1 MLMVLNVHSFSAPSN
16 LQILTIGG
24 DLIRSFVDFFREA
37 SSISCVNIFIL
48 ISGYF
53 SIKWKIRSISNLIF
67 QVYFWIFLIYAICLT
82 IGIAE
87 FSFKEFGKHI
97 MGIMTGYWF
106 IPTYIGLYVFAPML
120 NAFIETHTHKQLLW
134 YIIIFYI
141 FFTLDALPFASNF
154 TKNGYSI
161 YSFIGLYMI
170 GRFLRSS
177 NILKAKIFSSN
188 MKLFLWIILVTML
201 ITIGALFIAI
211 KFNKGGGDL
220 QMFPLSTFAY
230 NNPLVI
236 IQSILIFIYFLKVRI
251 QNNLI
256 NWCGTGALA
265 IYLFHMHTNLKQE
278 YYGFANQLYSYSMLN
293 QYLSLI
299 LLFITVALI
308 AIPVD
313 KLRAWLFNRVYDKAT
328 NLSLALR
335 RKYPLR

>member
-1 MLMVLNVHSFSAPSN
+1 
-16 LQILTIGG
+16 
-24 DLIRSFVDFFREA
+24 
-37 SSISCVNIFIL
+37 
-48 ISGYF
+48 
-53 SIKWKIRSISNLIF
+53 
-67 QVYFWIFLIYAICLT
+67 
-82 IGIAE
+82 
-87 FSFKEFGKHI
+87 